1 MKKLMVLLMAMMPFF
16 ANIVVAETPID
27 LTGGDDETRKDDGK
41 KDGDRGLGDS
51 PECWMDGRTVF
62 LALDHL
68 DGIATMTATELTT
81 GAMAV
86 ASGETG
92 RGILL
97 VVALPSAGE
106 YELTITT
113 TTGMAFHATVS
124 VD

>member
-1 MKKLMVLLMAMMPFF
+1 MKKLMILLMAMMPSFTNF
-16 ANIVVAETPID
+16 VFAETPID
-27 LTGGDDETRKDDGK
+27 LIGGDEGTDNENK
-41 KDGDRGLGDS
+41 KGHHRGLGNS

-86 ASGETG
+86 AAEEAG